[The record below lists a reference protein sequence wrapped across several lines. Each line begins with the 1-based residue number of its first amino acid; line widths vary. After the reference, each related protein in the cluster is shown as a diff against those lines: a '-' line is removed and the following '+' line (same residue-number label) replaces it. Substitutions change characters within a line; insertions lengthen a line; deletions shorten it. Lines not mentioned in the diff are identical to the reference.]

1 MHKIIELLMVSK
13 LMVKVE
19 SSSSRC
25 VFLEYSY
32 ISNCWGATLSM
43 CCSCLIDSDLSKS
56 RLFWFRISISFF
68 LPFTHEPPY
77 IATNTAFVTSVFVTQ
92 NHCHFVKYKSLE
104 KLISNKFQ
112 VKNFEIVAKKCLK
125 VNRFS
130 LLFWNYFFQF
140 KIMIIYFQ
148 KLQYLEYK

>member
-1 MHKIIELLMVSK
+1 MVHFPFLLGWYIFRDGSFSWLSWRGPNAHQISIILSVIQMHKIIELLMVSK

-32 ISNCWGATLSM
+32 ISNCWGATQWW

-77 IATNTAFVTSVFVTQ
+77 ISSSAAHSASSCFSHDWTNSGFLRIAARGV
-92 NHCHFVKYKSLE
+92 
-104 KLISNKFQ
+104 
-112 VKNFEIVAKKCLK
+112 
-125 VNRFS
+125 
-130 LLFWNYFFQF
+130 
-140 KIMIIYFQ
+140 
-148 KLQYLEYK
+148 